1 MGYDSQELTERDELI
16 RNTNTIFIV
25 EDDES
30 NGMLLAELLLR
41 ETSYY
46 PLLLQDSLH
55 VLHLTQ
61 FIKPLLFLLD
71 YYLPGMNG
79 LELYEQL
86 HAREELKDV
95 PAIILSASLDDHMD
109 EINRR
114 GLVALHKPFDLD
126 EFLLTIENVVAQG
139 PQRQAWYQRSC

>member
-1 MGYDSQELTERDELI
+1 MGYDYQELAERDELI

-30 NGMLLAELLLR
+30 NGMLLTELLLR
-41 ETSYY
+41 ETAYY
-46 PLLLQDSLH
+46 PLLLQDASH
-55 VLHLTQ
+55 VLHLTR

-95 PAIILSASLDDHMD
+95 PAIILSASMDDHMD
-109 EINRR
+109 EITRR

-126 EFLLTIENVVAQG
+126 EFLMTIENVVDQTL
-139 PQRQAWYQRSC
+139 PRQAWYQRSC

>member
-1 MGYDSQELTERDELI
+1 MGYDYQGLAERDELI

-46 PLLLQDSLH
+46 R
-55 VLHLTQ
+55 

-95 PAIILSASLDDHMD
+95 PAIILSASLDDHID
-109 EINRR
+109 EINRHS
-114 GLVALHKPFDLD
+114 LVALHKPFDLD
-126 EFLLTIENVVAQG
+126 EFLMTIENVVAQG
-139 PQRQAWYQRSC
+139 PQRQAWYQRTC

>member
-30 NGMLLAELLLR
+30 NGMLFAELLLR
-41 ETSYY
+41 ETTYY

-95 PAIILSASLDDHMD
+95 PAIILSASLDDHID

-139 PQRQAWYQRSC
+139 PQRQAWYQGSC

>member
-1 MGYDSQELTERDELI
+1 MGYDYQELAGRDELI

-30 NGMLLAELLLR
+30 NGILLAELLLR
-41 ETSYY
+41 ETAYY
-46 PLLLQDSLH
+46 PLLLQDVSH
-55 VLHLTQ
+55 VLHLSR

-79 LELYEQL
+79 VELYEQL

-95 PAIILSASLDDHMD
+95 PAIILSASLDGHME
-109 EINRR
+109 EINSH
-114 GLVALHKPFDLD
+114 GLIGLHKPFDLD
-126 EFLLTIENVVAQG
+126 EFIITVENVVAQAQ
-139 PQRQAWYQRSC
+139 PRQAWYQQSC

>member
-55 VLHLTQ
+55 VLQLTR

-95 PAIILSASLDDHMD
+95 PAIILSASLDDHID
-109 EINRR
+109 EINRHS
-114 GLVALHKPFDLD
+114 LVALHKPFDLD
-126 EFLLTIENVVAQG
+126 EFLMTIENVVAQG
-139 PQRQAWYQRSC
+139 PQRQAWYQRTC